1 MGVTWWTEAIAKK
14 EGSNYVTV
22 ASVFVTSRTASRRL
36 SQPSREI
43 QETLR
48 IKQTSF
54 SCTCEL
60 TPDFLEKV
68 AKSDI
73 VKRVLSWVQ
82 FKQHNDLKKTK
93 TDGNKRG
100 KLKISKLEEAKFAAT
115 NNSVD
120 CTLIQIEGDTTKTL
134 AMSVLS
140 VLGQDY
146 YGVFP
151 LKGKLLNVRKASP
164 KKLQEN
170 VEIQRIKKI
179 SGLQHGKVYDN
190 VKSLRYC
197 HLLMMADH

>member
-1 MGVTWWTEAIAKK
+1 MGVTWWTEAIVKK

-22 ASVFVTSRTASRRL
+22 ASVFVTSRTTSRRL
-36 SQPSREI
+36 SKPNREI
-43 QETLR
+43 Q
-48 IKQTSF
+48 
-54 SCTCEL
+54 
-60 TPDFLEKV
+60 V

-73 VKRVLSWVQ
+73 VKKVLSWVQ

-100 KLKISKLEEAKFAAT
+100 KLNISKLEEAKFAAT
-115 NNSVD
+115 NNYVD
-120 CTLIQIEGDTTKTL
+120 CTLILPEGDTTKNL
-134 AMSVLS
+134 AMYVLS

-151 LKGKLLNVRKASP
+151 LKGKLLNVREASP

-179 SGLQHGKVYDN
+179 SGLQHGKEYDN

-197 HLLMMADH
+197 HLLMMADHIIVRFSAIYELKS